1 MAEELK
7 NHDLIHRKS
16 RYEYL
21 EEETRFI
28 QNQTH
33 LALKK
38 NAVESFAYL
47 KSKADTCRK
56 YKHLVKLVYGGIEEF
71 IKKRK
76 TEIRRDFDDKEDY
89 IGGGYISRELQG
101 TFLMRALRNKFPKVE
116 NYIEGKEM
124 VFEAYENELRT
135 RQLELVPVRTVD
147 AIQEYLEEMN
157 KLHKTVD
164 IIQNIYQKIH
174 KRAMMCRNAIILAD
188 SIKYDDMIKAGR
200 KDEISG
206 LPITAIELFKD
217 EEILTLK
224 VKAEGREKPKQLEIT
239 LEASKL
245 PIELSL
251 MALSLSEQ

>member
-33 LALKK
+33 LSLKK

-206 LPITAIELFKD
+206 LPITAVELFKD

-245 PIELSL
+245 PVELSL

>member
-1 MAEELK
+1 M
-7 NHDLIHRKS
+7 
-16 RYEYL
+16 
-21 EEETRFI
+21 
-28 QNQTH
+28 
-33 LALKK
+33 
-38 NAVESFAYL
+38 
-47 KSKADTCRK
+47 KSKADTCRR
-56 YKHLVKLVYGGIEEF
+56 YKHLIKLIYGSIEEF
-71 IKKRK
+71 IKKRR
-76 TEIRRDFDDKEDY
+76 TEIQRDFEREDY
-89 IGGGYISRELQG
+89 IGGSRISKELDG
-101 TFLMRALRNKFPKVE
+101 TFLMRALGDKFPTVE
-116 NYIEGKEM
+116 NYITRNEM
-124 VFEAYENELRT
+124 VFENYENELRT
-135 RQLELVPVRTVD
+135 RQLDLVPMRMVE
-147 AIQEYLEEMN
+147 AIHEYLEEMK
-157 KLHKTVD
+157 KLHKIVD
-164 IIQNIYQKIH
+164 IILNIYQKIH